1 MISGI
6 LFGIGLVIGWLMVQF
21 IITFLDDVI

>member
-6 LFGIGLVIGWLMVQF
+6 LFGIGLAIGWLMVQF

>member
-6 LFGIGLVIGWLMVQF
+6 LFGMGFAIGWLLVQF
-21 IITFLDDVI
+21 VLALIGDII